1 MHHSSPRQILIG
13 LTVSWLLVLFAE
25 GWRLIDGGM
34 TVRAGQRVLAQKRLE
49 AARLAALDPAPTA
62 AQTARIET
70 ELAAAEEVMDRLQA
84 EFADGEGAGARPA
97 GTSGT
102 TDSRTDV
109 PLDGEDFVRDLHER
123 ARLAGVGVRPEEKF
137 GLAVAGRG
145 VEAPVGIAAQRR
157 GRVATG
163 FLVRALLAAHPSQLL
178 SLQCARPHGATPG
191 GPPARLPLGDAGTG
205 AGDLFDFDSRHSVQE
220 AGAVE
225 TVPIRLTFTG
235 RTAALRQFLNQLPAG
250 RQIMAIS
257 EIAVEPVATTGS
269 LHHGKSAGAEPV
281 VEVVQPALSQFVVTV
296 EFCEL
301 ALPPAAGNG
310 KTPAAAHLPIDGGA
324 SGMGDLPAVTSG
336 EGWVLPKPDGLTQTH
351 GQDAR
356 AAAVVPA
363 GTGSLPC
370 GWRDPMPQ
378 PRGRGWIYEVFTPPA
393 LFHDRRSRAL
403 AAVPAEEGT
412 LADPESPPFDL
423 QLLQVRKRPFR
434 LRLVG
439 FAGESENLRG
449 IFADATGKTVIG
461 REGERL
467 AGHRVWLEHLS
478 LERAGSGNK
487 GTCAPVATAT
497 VTDEGTGEEI
507 VLTTRGPSPAGAPLG
522 WFASRKN
529 PASRRALKEG
539 ESAVFEGVRYCVE
552 RIELDPPLAVVMCA
566 PADGLKATNHAL
578 ILQISPEAL
587 RGIPV
592 LTATEQVSRDLPATR

>member
-1 MHHSSPRQILIG
+1 MHHPSPRQIFIG

-25 GWRLIDGGM
+25 GWWLIDGGM
-34 TVRAGQRVLAQKRLE
+34 TARAAQQVLTQKRLE
-49 AARLAALDPAPTA
+49 AGRLAALDPAPTE
-62 AQTARIET
+62 AQAARIET
-70 ELAAAEEVMDRLQA
+70 ELAAVEEALDRLQA
-84 EFADGEGAGARPA
+84 EFAAGEGAAARPS
-97 GTSGT
+97 GTSRAA
-102 TDSRTDV
+102 DSLADM

-123 ARLAGVGVRPEEKF
+123 ARLAGVSVRREEKF
-137 GLAVAGRG
+137 GIAVAGRG
-145 VEAPVGIAAQRR
+145 AGAPVGIAAQRR
-157 GRVATG
+157 QRVATG

-178 SLQCARPHGATPG
+178 SVQCARPHGAAPG
-191 GPPARLPLGDAGTG
+191 VAPTRLPPGDAEPG

-220 AGAVE
+220 PGAVE
-225 TVPIRLTFTG
+225 TVLIRLTFAG
-235 RTAALRQFLNQLPAG
+235 RTAALRQFLNQLQAG
-250 RQIMAIS
+250 RQLVAVS
-257 EIAVEPVATTGS
+257 EIAVEPVATTDS
-269 LHHGKSAGAEPV
+269 LHHGKIADAEPV
-281 VEVVQPALSQFVVTV
+281 VPFVQPALSQFVITV

-301 ALPPAAGNG
+301 ALPSIAESGTGVALAG
-310 KTPAAAHLPIDGGA
+310 
-324 SGMGDLPAVTSG
+324 
-336 EGWVLPKPDGLTQTH
+336 
-351 GQDAR
+351 
-356 AAAVVPA
+356 A
-363 GTGSLPC
+363 GTLHC
-370 GWRDPMPQ
+370 GWRDPRPQ

-393 LFHDRRSRAL
+393 LFHDRRSHAL
-403 AAVPAEEGT
+403 AAVPAEEAT

-478 LERAGSGNK
+478 LERAGSGTK
-487 GTCAPVATAT
+487 GTCGPVATAT

-552 RIELDPPLAVVMCA
+552 RIEFAPPLAVVTCM
-566 PADGLKATNHAL
+566 PADGAKATSHAL
-578 ILQISPEAL
+578 IPQILPEAL
-587 RGIPV
+587 RGIPA
-592 LTATEQVSRDLPATR
+592 LTATEQVSRDLPATP